1 MIPELMQTSSLY
13 KLLQT
18 QLAMLIHKF
27 NYEAF
32 DICKHI
38 HKVQKQVLKKLHLS
52 KLSSKAVVEFEE
64 FNIGSIM
71 RSGALSVM
79 FKVGC

>member
-1 MIPELMQTSSLY
+1 MQTSSLY

-38 HKVQKQVLKKLHLS
+38 HKVQKQVLKKIAFIEIELQ
-52 KLSSKAVVEFEE
+52 
-64 FNIGSIM
+64 
-71 RSGALSVM
+71 
-79 FKVGC
+79 GCCWVWGI